1 MSEDKLPQWEDVQD
15 NLVAVKTLAGHDIVG
30 VDEGGETQGVV
41 RIKFAHEVVMA
52 QQPGQ
57 QRPQLVWSEP
67 FHMIEK
73 TDDLLELS
81 LSHVIFKGKPVA
93 QVVEMFLVGV
103 LGKEPEPQIAV
114 PDSLPVGGKLILP

>member
-1 MSEDKLPQWEDVQD
+1 MSEETAREGLPSWEDVQD

-30 VDEGGETQGVV
+30 VHEGGETQGFI

-57 QRPQLVWSEP
+57 PQPQLVWAEP

-73 TDDLLELS
+73 PEDTLELS
-81 LSHVIFKGKPVA
+81 LSHVLYGGKPVE

-103 LGKEPEPQIAV
+103 LGKEPKKEILV
-114 PDSLPVGGKLILP
+114 PDGKIII